1 LVNKNY
7 SIAGISVPKLFFW
20 VSILFILANSIL
32 IYFDNYLLLGLAL
45 IAIIG
50 YYGIF
55 EFEKIYYFIVFTT
68 SLSVALQR
76 IFPDFPFNLALPSEP
91 LMILLLFIILLKS
104 IKSGMFEKQI
114 LFHPISISIL
124 FYLFWIFFTSITS
137 SMPLV
142 SFKHLFSKIWF
153 TVPLFF
159 FPVLLFRR
167 QKNILL
173 FFSLYILSFSFVI
186 IYSISKHL
194 TFGLFDKN
202 AAHFVMQP
210 FFNDHTSY
218 GAVLAMYIPIL
229 AGLLFFPKI
238 KPYARLILTFGLAL
252 FSIALV
258 LSYTRAAWI
267 SVVGALILAGFL
279 LLKIQIRYIILG
291 SIVAIAFLF
300 VYRVEIIDKLNKN
313 KQDSSTEIS
322 AHVQSMSNI
331 ATDASNLERI
341 NRWNSA
347 LKMFKERPIIG
358 WGPGTYMF
366 QYAPFQMSGDKTI
379 ISTNFA
385 EGGNAHS
392 EYISPLVEQ
401 GIPGL
406 LTFLLVI
413 VATFATALKVY
424 YHSKNAKVKLL
435 SLIGILS
442 LTTYLIHGLLNNYL
456 DSDKASVPFWG
467 LIALICSLDIYM
479 LENKNPQLGGA
490 EER

>member
-1 LVNKNY
+1 M
-7 SIAGISVPKLFFW
+7 PKLFFW
-20 VSILFILANSIL
+20 GSILFILANSIL
-32 IYFDNYLLLGLAL
+32 IYFDNYLLLGFAL
-45 IAIIG
+45 FAVIG
-50 YYGIF
+50 YYSIF
-55 EFEKIYYFIVFTT
+55 EFEKIYFFIVFTT
-68 SLSVALQR
+68 SVSVALQR
-76 IFPDFPFNLALPSEP
+76 IFPEAPFNLALPSEP

-104 IKSGMFEKQI
+104 IQIGMFKKPI
-114 LFHPISISIL
+114 LAHPISISIL
-124 FYLFWIFFTSITS
+124 FYLFWIFLTSITS

-142 SFKHLFSKIWF
+142 SFKYLLSKIWYI
-153 TVPLFF
+153 VPLYF
-159 FPVLLFRR
+159 FPVLLFRK
-167 QKNILL
+167 QKNIFL
-173 FFSLYILSFSFVI
+173 FFGLYILSFSFVI

-194 TFGLFDKN
+194 SFGLFDKN

-238 KPYARLILTFGLAL
+238 KPTARIALTIGLAL
-252 FSIALV
+252 FSIALI

-267 SVVGALILAGFL
+267 SIVGAFILAAFL
-279 LLKIQIRYIILG
+279 LLKIQIRFIIFG

-300 VYRVEIIDKLNKN
+300 IYRVEIIDKLDKN

-347 LKMFKERPIIG
+347 LKMFKERPLIG

-392 EYISPLVEQ
+392 DFNAEGFSAQRWREQSPRLRE
-401 GIPGL
+401 
-406 LTFLLVI
+406 
-413 VATFATALKVY
+413 
-424 YHSKNAKVKLL
+424 
-435 SLIGILS
+435 
-442 LTTYLIHGLLNNYL
+442 
-456 DSDKASVPFWG
+456 
-467 LIALICSLDIYM
+467 
-479 LENKNPQLGGA
+479 
-490 EER
+490 